1 MKLHIQVCSPQNM
14 DIECINIIPNERK
27 QNQNSSKPGI
37 QQRSTRRLTQAQVRL
52 LEMSFTTDNKL
63 QAERKFQL
71 AAKLGLSPR
80 QVAIWY
86 QNRRARHKTQT
97 VELDYRTIQM
107 KLEDMLVEKRRLER
121 EVGMLKHELN
131 KAQEM
136 LLRASRAASS
146 PAASLPS
153 VISASG
159 ADDNGSSSSLQNY
172 NYGAENASELQVEEL
187 YTCLSP
193 WP

>member
-1 MKLHIQVCSPQNM
+1 M
-14 DIECINIIPNERK
+14 DFQCINIRTERQ
-27 QNQNSSKPGI
+27 QNQEPSKPVI
-37 QQRSTRRLTQAQVRL
+37 QLRSTRRLTQAQVRF
-52 LEMSFTTDNKL
+52 LETSFTTDHKL
-63 QAERKFQL
+63 QAERKLQL

-107 KLEDMLVEKRRLER
+107 KLEDVLVEKRRLER

-136 LLRASRAASS
+136 LLRASAAPGGGGACSS
-146 PAASLPS
+146 PVASLPS

-159 ADDNGSSSSLQNY
+159 LDDHGSSNSLQNY
-172 NYGAENASELQVEEL
+172 NHGAENVAELQVEEL